1 MGDPAAEL
9 VCLAFGG
16 DTGPDRDLADGY
28 TQAGGQ
34 PRLHARHPARLGFY
48 GFCLTLLLVVECGPR
63 RRSRAPCVLHP
74 YSKKAGL

>member
-28 TQAGGQ
+28 TQAGGS
-34 PRLHARHPARLGFY
+34 LDFTPAI
-48 GFCLTLLLVVECGPR
+48 R
-63 RRSRAPCVLHP
+63 RDWASTA
-74 YSKKAGL
+74 SA